1 MYICVDWCQVIYIY
15 AFFQLTSFDV
25 DYGGG
30 IHISVHS
37 INEQPKKKCYPI
49 WDWRGLDDALIIIAK
64 TKKGN

>member
-37 INEQPKKKCYPI
+37 INEQPKKKNVI
-49 WDWRGLDDALIIIAK
+49 RFGIEEGWMMLL
-64 TKKGN
+64 

>member
-49 WDWRGLDDALIIIAK
+49 WD
-64 TKKGN
+64 